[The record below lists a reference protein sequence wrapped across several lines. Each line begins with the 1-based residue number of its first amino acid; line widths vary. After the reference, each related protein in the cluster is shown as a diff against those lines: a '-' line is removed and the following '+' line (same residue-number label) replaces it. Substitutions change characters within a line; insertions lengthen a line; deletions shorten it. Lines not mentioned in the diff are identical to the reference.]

1 MDSSEK
7 EMQEKKSLYNID
19 DSFKK
24 FVITK
29 NNLNSSTDEKGIV
42 TINLFDFLMGDGL
55 SVSNKLG

>member
-1 MDSSEK
+1 MK
-7 EMQEKKSLYNID
+7 KKCRKKKSLYNID

-42 TINLFDFLMGDGL
+42 TINLFDFLMGGGL